1 MNDDWAAGK
10 GFFSR
15 MLYIHMNP
23 VLERAKEPNRQLQV
37 DDLPPAPPGNSST
50 ESAIN
55 LERTWNATPKESRPG
70 ANTQLYTALYNT
82 FGRDFII
89 GGLWKIPNDAAQFCQ
104 PVLIKLLLQF
114 ISTPEN
120 STLNVQRGFIIVA
133 AMSAL
138 MISTSLFVQWYFQ
151 IMFAQSYRVRA
162 ALVSM
167 IFRKSLAMSAE
178 AKASTNEG
186 ETANLMSVDAS
197 KIADFIPYLHSLLWS
212 LPLQILIAIVLLFMN
227 VGWAALA
234 GIAVMVLLIPLSA
247 KLNSVQQGYQKAVMK
262 LKDERISTMNEL
274 LLGIRVVKFYAWEEP
289 IAVKVSRL
297 RNLEKELMF
306 KRNLVAAF
314 QAVLFSCTPVWVTIS
329 LFSVYV
335 GLLGNPM
342 TPDVVFPTL
351 VTVNLL
357 RLPLMMLPG
366 LMPQWT
372 AAKQSLHR
380 INSYLSKD
388 ELQTGVVTIPPRTDS
403 LFDPSREPPAIKIRE
418 GFFGW
423 TKDERDALLKNIT
436 VTFPAGKLTAVV
448 GKTGSGKSSLLL
460 AILGEMHMS
469 KGGSVSNFGSVAY
482 ASQQAWIQNAS
493 VRDNILFGK
502 PFDQS
507 RYNAVIE
514 ACSLTTDLAIFANGD
529 LTEIGEQGVN
539 MSGGQKQRLNI
550 ARAIYSGGDVY
561 MFDDPLSAVDSHV
574 GEHIF
579 EQCMIRYLA
588 STTRILVT
596 HKIDILP
603 RCDHIVVLDDTGGRV
618 KAQGSFQSLKD
629 QRIDFETALKH
640 AQEVATLKHLH
651 YCCFCQHP
659 NFSFSRL
666 ILFLINFFGRNFL
679 PLTVILRK
687 EKTILLHLKWTIR
700 LVPMLVK
707 SHQMVNVLL
716 SVATV
721 RLRKLLQPR

>member
-15 MLYIHMNP
+15 MLYTHMDP
-23 VLERAKEPNRQLQV
+23 VLDLAKKSDRQLQV
-37 DDLPPAPPGNSST
+37 DDLVLEPPGSSST
-50 ESAIN
+50 DSAIR
-55 LERTWNATPKESRPG
+55 LERSWNAAPKDSRAG
-70 ANTQLYTALYNT
+70 GNTQLFTALYNS
-82 FGRDFII
+82 FGREFLV

-104 PVLIKLLLQF
+104 PILLKMLLQF
-114 ISTPEN
+114 ISTPEGP
-120 STLNVQRGFIIVA
+120 TLDVKRGFMIVA
-133 AMSAL
+133 GMSAL
-138 MISTSLFVQWYFQ
+138 MISSSLFVQWYFQ

-162 ALVSM
+162 ALISL
-167 IFRKSLAMSAE
+167 IFRKSLSMSAE
-178 AKASTNEG
+178 AKSTTNEG

-197 KIADFIPYLHSLLWS
+197 KIADFIPYMHSLLWS
-212 LPLQILIAIVLLFMN
+212 LPFQIVIASALLFTN

-234 GIAVMVLLIPLSA
+234 GIAVMVLLIPISA
-247 KLNSVQQGYQKAVMK
+247 KLNVVQQGYQKAVMK
-262 LKDERISTMNEL
+262 IKDERISTMNEL

-289 IAVKVSRL
+289 IAVKISKL
-297 RNLEKELMF
+297 RTREKELMF
-306 KRNLVAAF
+306 KRNIIAAF
-314 QAVLFSCTPVWVTIS
+314 QAVFFACTPVWVTIA

-335 GLLGNPM
+335 GLMGYSM

-380 INSYLSKD
+380 INTYLSKD
-388 ELQTGVVTIPPRTDS
+388 ELQTGVVSIPPRTDS

-423 TKDERDALLKNIT
+423 TKDEREASLKNVNI
-436 VTFPAGKLTAVV
+436 VFPAGKLSAVV

-469 KGGSVSNFGSVAY
+469 KGSVSNYGSVAY
-482 ASQQAWIQNAS
+482 ASQQAWIQNAT

-514 ACSLTTDLAIFANGD
+514 ACSLTTDLAMFANGD

-550 ARAIYSGGDVY
+550 ARAIYTGGDVY

-579 EQCMIRYLA
+579 EQCMVRYLA

-603 RCDHIVVLDDTGGRV
+603 RCDYIVVLDDTGGRV
-618 KAQGSFQSLKD
+618 KAQGTFQSLKD
-629 QRIDFETALKH
+629 QRIDFET
-640 AQEVATLKHLH
+640 TLKNAQQVRIPLRDLMA
-651 YCCFCQHP
+651 CFCL
-659 NFSFSRL
+659 FDRL
-666 ILFLINFFGRNFL
+666 MFC
-679 PLTVILRK
+679 V
-687 EKTILLHLKWTIR
+687 HLCIDVCW
-700 LVPMLVK
+700 
-707 SHQMVNVLL
+707 
-716 SVATV
+716 
-721 RLRKLLQPR
+721 

>member
-1 MNDDWAAGK
+1 
-10 GFFSR
+10 
-15 MLYIHMNP
+15 MNP
-23 VLERAKEPNRQLQV
+23 VLSLAGKADRQLQV
-37 DDLPPAPPGNSST
+37 ADLPQVPPGSGCT
-50 ESAIN
+50 DSAVK
-55 LERTWNATPKESRPG
+55 LERAWNATPKDNRAGS
-70 ANTQLYTALYNT
+70 NTQLYTALYNSY
-82 FGRDFII
+82 GREFLI

-104 PVLIKLLLQF
+104 PILLKLLLQF
-114 ISTPEN
+114 VSSPEKQ
-120 STLNVQRGFIIVA
+120 LDYKQGFLIVA

-138 MISTSLFVQWYFQ
+138 MVSTSLFVQWYFQ
-151 IMFAQSYRVRA
+151 IMFAQSFRVRA

-178 AKASTNEG
+178 SKASTNEG
-186 ETANLMSVDAS
+186 ETANLMSIDAS

-212 LPLQILIAIVLLFMN
+212 LPLQIIIAVVLLFTN
-227 VGWAALA
+227 VGWAAFA
-234 GIAVMVLLIPLSA
+234 GIAVMILLIPISA
-247 KLNSVQQGYQKAVMK
+247 KLNTVQQGYQKAFMK
-262 LKDERISTMNEL
+262 IKDERISTMNEL

-289 IAVKVSRL
+289 IVVKISNL
-297 RNLEKELMF
+297 RAREKELMF

-329 LFSVYV
+329 LFAVYV
-335 GLLGNPM
+335 GLMGKSM

-372 AAKQSLHR
+372 ASKQSLHR
-380 INSYLSKD
+380 INTFLSKE
-388 ELQTGVVTIPPRTDS
+388 ELQTGVVSIPPRSDS

-423 TKDERDALLKNIT
+423 TKDERDALLKNVN
-436 VTFPAGKLTAVV
+436 VTFPAGKLSAVV

-460 AILGEMHMS
+460 AILGDMHMS
-469 KGGSVSNFGSVAY
+469 KGGSVSNYGSVAY
-482 ASQQAWIQNAS
+482 ASQQAWIQNAT

-507 RYNAVIE
+507 RYDAVIE
-514 ACSLTTDLAIFANGD
+514 ACSLSTDLAMFSNGD
-529 LTEIGEQGVN
+529 STEIGEQGVN

-579 EQCMIRYLA
+579 EQCFVRYLA

-603 RCDHIVVLDDTGGRV
+603 RCDYIVVLDDTGGRV

-629 QRIDFETALKH
+629 QRIDFETVLQH
-640 AQEVATLKHLH
+640 AQEV
-651 YCCFCQHP
+651 
-659 NFSFSRL
+659 N
-666 ILFLINFFGRNFL
+666 ILNHACN
-679 PLTVILRK
+679 
-687 EKTILLHLKWTIR
+687 
-700 LVPMLVK
+700 
-707 SHQMVNVLL
+707 
-716 SVATV
+716 
-721 RLRKLLQPR
+721 

>member
-1 MNDDWAAGK
+1 MNDDWASGK

-15 MLYIHMNP
+15 MFYTHMNP
-23 VLERAKEPNRQLQV
+23 ILELAQKPDRQLQV
-37 DDLPPAPPGNSST
+37 DDLPPVPPGNHST
-50 ESAIN
+50 DSAN
-55 LERTWNATPKESRPG
+55 KLEHMWNGTPKENRPG
-70 ANTQLYTALYNT
+70 ANTHLYTVLYNA
-82 FGRDFII
+82 FGREFII
-89 GGLWKIPNDAAQFCQ
+89 GGLWKIPNDAAQLCQ
-104 PVLIKLLLQF
+104 PMLMKLLLQF
-114 ISTPEN
+114 ISTPQD
-120 STLNVQRGFIIVA
+120 SPLDVQRGFVIVA

-138 MISTSLFVQWYFQ
+138 MISTTLFVQWYFQ

-162 ALVSM
+162 ALVSI

-212 LPLQILIAIVLLFMN
+212 LPFQILIAIVLLFTN
-227 VGWAALA
+227 VGLAALA

-247 KLNSVQQGYQKAVMK
+247 KLNSVQQGYQKATMK
-262 LKDERISTMNEL
+262 IKDERISTMNEL
-274 LLGIRVVKFYAWEEP
+274 LLGIRVVKFYAWEQP
-289 IAVKVSRL
+289 ILVKISKL
-297 RNLEKELMF
+297 RVREKELMF

-335 GLLGNPM
+335 GLLGNSM

-351 VTVNLL
+351 VTVNIL

-380 INSYLSKD
+380 INAYLSKE
-388 ELQTGVVTIPPRTDS
+388 ELQSGVVSIPPRTDS
-403 LFDPSREPPAIKIRE
+403 LFDPSREPPAIKVRE

-423 TKDERDALLKNIT
+423 TKDERDALLKNIN
-436 VTFPAGKLTAVV
+436 VSFPAGKLTAVV

-460 AILGEMHMS
+460 GILGEMHLS
-469 KGGSVSNFGSVAY
+469 KGSVSNYGSVAY

-493 VRDNILFGK
+493 VRENILFGK

-507 RYNAVIE
+507 RYSAVIE
-514 ACSLTTDLAIFANGD
+514 ACSLSTDFAIFANGD

-539 MSGGQKQRLNI
+539 LSGGQKQRINI

-603 RCDHIVVLDDTGGRV
+603 RCDYIVVLDDTGGRV

-629 QRIDFETALKH
+629 QRIDFETVLKH
-640 AQEVATLKHLH
+640 AQEVIA
-651 YCCFCQHP
+651 
-659 NFSFSRL
+659 L
-666 ILFLINFFGRNFL
+666 IYSPYFFL
-679 PLTVILRK
+679 THV
-687 EKTILLHLKWTIR
+687 
-700 LVPMLVK
+700 
-707 SHQMVNVLL
+707 
-716 SVATV
+716 
-721 RLRKLLQPR
+721 